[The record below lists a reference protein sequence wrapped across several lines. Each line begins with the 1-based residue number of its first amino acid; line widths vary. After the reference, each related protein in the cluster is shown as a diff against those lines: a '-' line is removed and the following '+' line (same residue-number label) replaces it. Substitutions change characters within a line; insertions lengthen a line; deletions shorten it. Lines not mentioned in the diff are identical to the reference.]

1 LRAPLTSVLGLIR
14 IIEMHVPKTEPKQH
28 DRIRMMK
35 ESVRKLDDFIAE
47 ILDYSR
53 NARSEVVVES
63 VNLESLL
70 QGVRDNLQYMEG
82 SKTCEFILENELD
95 GHFMSD
101 ARRIKV
107 ILSNLVSNAIK
118 YQDSKK
124 EKCVVRVRLK
134 QADDQLELCVED
146 NGIGISEKNQAKIF
160 EMFYRATSIASGS
173 GLGLY
178 IVKETVEK
186 LGGSVSVHS
195 EIGTGSSFII
205 KLPVN

>member
-1 LRAPLTSVLGLIR
+1 
-14 IIEMHVPKTEPKQH
+14 
-28 DRIRMMK
+28 
-35 ESVRKLDDFIAE
+35 
-47 ILDYSR
+47 
-53 NARSEVVVES
+53 
-63 VNLESLL
+63 
-70 QGVRDNLQYMEG
+70 
-82 SKTCEFILENELD
+82 
-95 GHFMSD
+95 
-101 ARRIKV
+101 
-107 ILSNLVSNAIK
+107 
-118 YQDSKK
+118 
-124 EKCVVRVRLK
+124 VVRVRLK